1 MVPADNVMD
10 GALLVD
16 KPSGMTS
23 HDVVARVRRALRTPR
38 VGHTGTLDPSATGL
52 LVLLVGRATRL
63 SQFLVLDFKEY
74 IADIRLGISTPT
86 YDAESLPDDFR
97 LTADATDAD
106 GRERSGGV
114 ERQPHGMLAM
124 PEAFTLDAVEGVL
137 PEFRGTY
144 WQVPPPYSAKK
155 VAGTRAYELAR
166 RHQHVELK
174 PAQVTAREIEVL
186 HYVADGLVR
195 VRVAC
200 SAGFYVR
207 SLAHDLGQR
216 LGCGAHLEALRRTKA
231 GSFTILDATPLE
243 ELEANP
249 DALAG
254 RILGMNEVLA
264 ELPALTL
271 TEEGARRASHGNGV
285 PACEIACGVT
295 DGAPHPRVRLLDPD
309 GALMAV
315 AERAPDGLL
324 HPVVVLV

>member
-1 MVPADNVMD
+1 
-10 GALLVD
+10 
-16 KPSGMTS
+16 MTS
-23 HDVVARVRRALRTPR
+23 HDVVARVRRALQTPR
-38 VGHTGTLDPSATGL
+38 IGHTGTLDPSATGL

-74 IADIRLGISTPT
+74 IADIRLGIATPT

-97 LTADATDAD
+97 RKVEATDAD
-106 GRERSGGV
+106 AKERSRGFRHRP
-114 ERQPHGMLAM
+114 EEMLAM

-166 RHQHVELK
+166 RNQHVELK

-195 VRVAC
+195 LRVAC

-216 LGCGAHLEALRRTKA
+216 LGCGGHLEALRRTKA
-231 GSFTILDATPLE
+231 GPFTILDAAPLE
-243 ELEANP
+243 AIEADP
-249 DALAG
+249 AG
-254 RILGMNEVLA
+254 AAARIVGMNEMLA
-264 ELPALTL
+264 ELPGLVL

-285 PACEIACGVT
+285 HPHEVVGGLT
-295 DGAPHPRVRLLDPD
+295 DSAAPPRVRLLDSG
-309 GALMAV
+309 GALVAV
-315 AERAPDGLL
+315 AERTPDGLL